1 MKHYKFVLLCIAIVT
16 IALFTACSN
25 KQDNEQKVY
34 FYNSKATQDSL
45 INNGFLENAGLLFGE
60 GTDDLHLIPYR
71 SGVASV
77 KEGQEI
83 ILAINGE
90 EKSLVLDYCN
100 SKINGVLY
108 DELFVKSLNSNG
120 INYEIYISKSGDFL
134 GITSDVRYDPT
145 KPIFE
150 ESVLKSKAIELI
162 NEYNINVITQK
173 PVLKIEDYSITEEG
187 FISDEDS
194 AYYLLSLKANKKKGW
209 MLYSN
214 ISVMLNRNGE
224 LYLISYKNPGWLDE
238 MDLPEYIGD
247 ELLSEKVHIIL
258 LEYSHEEDFDDIA
271 IVFSDN
277 YNAISG
283 VNFSIIDSPSV
294 MRADNG
300 KMGIYMRVYFK
311 KGGNNIGETRVFVP
325 FDSLID

>member
-1 MKHYKFVLLCIAIVT
+1 
-16 IALFTACSN
+16 
-25 KQDNEQKVY
+25 
-34 FYNSKATQDSL
+34 
-45 INNGFLENAGLLFGE
+45 
-60 GTDDLHLIPYR
+60 
-71 SGVASV
+71 
-77 KEGQEI
+77 
-83 ILAINGE
+83 
-90 EKSLVLDYCN
+90 
-100 SKINGVLY
+100 
-108 DELFVKSLNSNG
+108 
-120 INYEIYISKSGDFL
+120 
-134 GITSDVRYDPT
+134 
-145 KPIFE
+145 
-150 ESVLKSKAIELI
+150 
-162 NEYNINVITQK
+162 
-173 PVLKIEDYSITEEG
+173 
-187 FISDEDS
+187 
-194 AYYLLSLKANKKKGW
+194 